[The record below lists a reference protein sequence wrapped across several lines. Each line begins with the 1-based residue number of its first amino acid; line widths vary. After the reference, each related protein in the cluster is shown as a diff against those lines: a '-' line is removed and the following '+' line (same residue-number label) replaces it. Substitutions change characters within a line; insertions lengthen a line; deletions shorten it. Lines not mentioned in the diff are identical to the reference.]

1 MKLTLNLLATGANTT
16 GFVVPPEAVAALGG
30 GRAPK
35 IRVTLNGY
43 TYESKIGI
51 MGGKAMIPVSK
62 DVREKSGAS
71 AGNDYELDIAL
82 DDAPRVV
89 ALPDDLAA
97 AIAAA
102 GAQAAWDRLAPSHKK
117 AHVTAVEGAKAAET
131 RARRVGKVVE
141 ALTTPG

>member
-1 MKLTLNLLATGANTT
+1 MKLTLNLLATGGNTT
-16 GFVVPPEAVAALGG
+16 GFVVPPDAVAALGG
-30 GRAPK
+30 GKAPK

-71 AGNDYELDIAL
+71 AGKDYEIDIVL

-89 ALPDDLAA
+89 ALPDDLAT

-102 GAQAAWDRLAPSHKK
+102 NAGAAWEKLAPSQKK
-117 AHVTAVEGAKAAET
+117 AHVTAVESAKAEET
-131 RARRVGKVVE
+131 RARRVAKVIE
-141 ALTTPG
+141 TLTTPG

>member
-16 GFVVPPEAVAALGG
+16 GFVVPPEAIAQLEGG
-30 GRAPK
+30 KTPK
-35 IRVTLNGY
+35 IRVTLLGY
-43 TYESKIGI
+43 SYESKIGI

-62 DVREKSGAS
+62 DVREKSGAT
-71 AGNDYELDIAL
+71 AGTDYELDIVL

-89 ALPDDLAA
+89 ALPDDLAL

-102 GAQAAWDRLAPSHKK
+102 NAGAAWEQLAPSQKK

-131 RARRVGKVVE
+131 RARRVGKIIE
-141 ALTTPG
+141 TLTTPG